1 MANINNVPKTK
12 FTNAEWLNFCILI
25 INYLGASNFAILKFE
40 KEFNL
45 FKDKQKEFDG
55 SLNKI
60 SKEKYWEKA
69 KILKAQI
76 NNARIGFYNIVN
88 GETTSQIPETAAA
101 AAIILVLLKKYVKM
115 GRMKYNDVLKSL
127 NSLIQECER
136 DGNKSYIET
145 LDLTKRVTGLNTL
158 YNDALKLE
166 EQLYND
172 EGLNKRKRK
181 ATVTRQEL
189 YDAYEKLVKRLNA
202 LAIIE
207 GDEDYLE
214 LFAWWNAMIDR
225 YRTVISTRLG
235 SGKGG
240 KTDSGETSQHDP
252 NSGSETGGGGDD
264 DRPVI
269 E

>member
-1 MANINNVPKTK
+1 MASINNVPKTK
-12 FTNAEWLNFCILI
+12 FTNSEWLNFCLFI
-25 INYLGASNFAILKFE
+25 INYLNASNFSILKFE
-40 KEFNL
+40 SAFNL

-60 SKEKYWEKA
+60 SKEQYWDRA
-69 KILKAQI
+69 KILKSQI
-76 NNARIGFYNIVN
+76 NNSRIGFYNLVN
-88 GETTSQIPETAAA
+88 GETTSLIPETAAA
-101 AAIILVLLKKYVKM
+101 ADIILVLLKKYVKM
-115 GRMKYNDVLKSL
+115 GRMKYNDVIKSL
-127 NSLIQECER
+127 SSLIQDCER
-136 DGNKSYIET
+136 DGNKAYIET
-145 LDLTKRVTGLNTL
+145 LGLTKRVTGLNTL

-172 EGLNKRKRK
+172 EGINKRKRK
-181 ATVTRQEL
+181 ASVTRVEL

-202 LAIIE
+202 LALIE
-207 GDEDYLE
+207 GDTDYLE

-225 YRTVISTRLG
+225 YRTVISARLG

-240 KTDSGETSQHDP
+240 KTDDGESSQHDP
-252 NSGSETGGGGDD
+252 DSGSGNTGGED